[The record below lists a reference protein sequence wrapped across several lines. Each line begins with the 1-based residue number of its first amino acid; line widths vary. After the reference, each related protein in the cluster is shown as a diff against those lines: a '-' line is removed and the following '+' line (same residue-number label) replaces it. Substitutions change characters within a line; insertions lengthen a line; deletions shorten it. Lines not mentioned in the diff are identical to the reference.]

1 MCNTDPTKISGGELR
16 CTFLLLIRHLPC
28 YSYIQSGKILGSD
41 RGVKEVI
48 LRMEI
53 RENPEEMGWKQ

>member
-1 MCNTDPTKISGGELR
+1 VFVSGSSTIL
-16 CTFLLLIRHLPC
+16 F
-28 YSYIQSGKILGSD
+28 SGNVLVCIFVSGSSG